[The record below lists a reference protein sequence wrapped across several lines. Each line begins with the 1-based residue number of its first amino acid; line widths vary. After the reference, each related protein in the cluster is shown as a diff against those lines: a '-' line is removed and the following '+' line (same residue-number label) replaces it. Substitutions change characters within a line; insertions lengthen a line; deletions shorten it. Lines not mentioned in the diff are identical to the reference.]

1 MQKLT
6 ISSTSTAATPAC
18 CLGMATSCGYGLA
31 KEAFSNAPPLWQEL
45 HARPF
50 ELSEVSFQSCSPV
63 AARPAIAAASSET
76 PAGRTKSAALIPP
89 AAHGLQGLHGLQA
102 LAAHGLHGLQALAA
116 HGLHGLHALA
126 AQGLHGLQALA
137 AQGLHGLQALAAQGL
152 HGLQA
157 LAAQGLHG
165 LHALAAQGLHGLH
178 GLQALAAALISFFA
192 ATGKEPSVVGWL
204 LQADSA
210 NALVMATDPAMT
222 AVRNG

>member
-89 AAHGLQGLHGLQA
+89 AAHGLQGLQGLQA

-116 HGLHGLHALA
+116 
-126 AQGLHGLQALA
+126 QGLHGLQAFA